1 MSIMAAQGTNGL
13 SAASNQSTASTQG
26 TGQTSSTGKLDMN
39 AFLTMFL
46 TQLKYQ
52 DPTNPLESYELA
64 AQLAQFSSVEKLT
77 EANSNLVDLQ
87 SYLSSLNNAEMVG
100 LVGKHVVG
108 QASTLQVSSGK
119 ATTADYQLD
128 VPANNV
134 SVKIYDENNALVRTM
149 SMGAQAAGKYQ
160 INWDGCNDAGKN
172 VSDGLYSFKL
182 EAVDG
187 NGNQLDVTPTISGL
201 VYSFRLE
208 QGNAYLILNG
218 PGGIKLLAGDVM
230 EVSAS

>member
-1 MSIMAAQGTNGL
+1 MSIMATQGTNDVG
-13 SAASNQSTASTQG
+13 AASNQSTAGTQG

-52 DPTNPLESYELA
+52 DPTNPLQSYELA

-77 EANSNLVDLQ
+77 DANSNLVKLQ

-108 QASTLQVSSGK
+108 QASTLQVTSGK
-119 ATTADYQLD
+119 ATTADYQLNA
-128 VPANNV
+128 PASSV
-134 SVKIYDENNALVRTM
+134 SVKIYDENDTLVRTT

-160 INWDGCNDAGKN
+160 VNWDGCDDAGKK
-172 VSDGLYSFKL
+172 VSDGSYSFKI

-187 NGNQLDVTPTISGL
+187 KGNQLDVTSTISGL

-218 PGGIKLLAGDVM
+218 PDGIKLPAGDIL
-230 EVSAS
+230 EVTAS

>member
-1 MSIMAAQGTNGL
+1 MSITATQATNDVNN
-13 SAASNQSTASTQG
+13 ASNSSATGSQATAQAHG
-26 TGQTSSTGKLDMN
+26 ANQLDMN

-52 DPTNPLESYELA
+52 DPTNPLQSYELA

-77 EANSNLVDLQ
+77 QANTNLVKLQ

-119 ATTADYQLD
+119 ATPADYQLD

-134 SVKIYDENNALVRTM
+134 SVKIYDENNALVRSMT
-149 SMGAQAAGKYQ
+149 MGAQAAGKYQ
-160 INWDGCNDAGKN
+160 INWDGYNDAGKQ
-172 VSDGLYSFKL
+172 VSDGLYSFKID
-182 EAVDG
+182 AVDG
-187 NGNQLDVTPTISGL
+187 NGNQLDATSTITGL
-201 VYSFRLE
+201 VHSFRLE
-208 QGNAYLILNG
+208 QGSPYLILNA
-218 PGGIKLLAGDVM
+218 PGGIKLPAGDII
-230 EVSAS
+230 EVTAS

>member
-1 MSIMAAQGTNGL
+1 MSITAAQGTNDI
-13 SAASNQSTASTQG
+13 SAASSQISAGTQT

-77 EANSNLVDLQ
+77 EANSNLVKLQ
-87 SYLSSLNNAEMVG
+87 SYVSSLNNAEMVG

-108 QASTLQVSSGK
+108 QASNLQVTSGK

-128 VPANNV
+128 AAANNV
-134 SVKIYDENNALVRTM
+134 SVKIYDENGALVRTM

-160 INWDGCNDAGKN
+160 INWDGCNDAGKT

-182 EAVDG
+182 EAVDAA
-187 NGNQLDVTPTISGL
+187 GNQLDVTATVSGQ

-218 PGGIKLLAGDVM
+218 PNGIKLPAGDVM
-230 EVSAS
+230 EVTAS